1 MSQKVNDSS
10 QPAKKTS
17 GFWKSIRTNI
27 KSKNQAFSIKPIGR
41 NGKLPLSFGQ
51 ERLWLIEQL
60 QPGNPV
66 HNLRAA
72 FRLQG
77 ALDIAIL
84 EKSIREIVRRH
95 EILRTTFPTV
105 NGQPIQVISPEIAIE
120 LPLIDLEEL
129 PTKQQE
135 EEVHR
140 LSKEVAQQPFDL
152 AEGPLIR
159 VKLLRLAEKEH
170 VLLRTI
176 HHIINDIW
184 SDTVFIRE
192 LAKLYEAFWAG
203 KPSPLPEL
211 PIQYVDFAQCQQ
223 QWLQGEVMQSQLNYW
238 KQQLQGKIAL
248 LNLPTDYSPP
258 TVTNYRGAAEFL
270 VLSKD
275 LTEALKALQYNE
287 GVSLFVI
294 LLAAFKTLL
303 YQYSGQED
311 LILCSPVAGRQQMET
326 KKLIG
331 YFSNLVLLRTD
342 LGKNPSFR
350 ELVSRVSKV
359 TLGATEHQYLPFQQL
374 VESVGVPSTIL
385 SRTMFALQNV
395 PSKPQEMAGIR
406 VTLVEMEEGI
416 ANFDLSL
423 SMKEK
428 GEQLIGILRYKTD
441 LFKESTI
448 KQMLENFQTLLEEL
462 VANRDLDLA
471 SLPLY
476 NKPDPKPAPELNPR
490 ESASFVPPQTPLQ
503 ELLANIYAS
512 VLEIKQVGIHDDFF
526 ELGGHSLRAAQL
538 ISRLRET
545 FLVEIPLRTILEA
558 PTVAKLEKQLN
569 RIRQIYKQLPTSPA
583 IATVSHQQELPL
595 SFAQERLLFLH
606 QLQEGDLS
614 TTEIFSPLVPIQQTG
629 SLPPFFCIHPV
640 GGHVL
645 AYAALARQ
653 LGVEQPFYGLQAVG
667 LNGEQELLTR
677 IEDMATTYIKAIQTV
692 QPQGPYQI
700 GGWSFGGLVAFEV
713 AQQLRSLGHE
723 IALLALIDSF
733 NPSILNEPKPDQAML
748 VELTAKILSRPFDK
762 ELPVSADEIRQLGLD
777 EALNY
782 ILKEAKRLQ
791 ILPPEIGLEQ
801 IRQLFAVL
809 QANFQ
814 AKHIYVPQPYSGQIT
829 FFCAEERSEQLA
841 QKQIQGWTSLATGG
855 IKIYKIPGDHFS
867 MIHSEALAKKL
878 TLAAINS

>member
-51 ERLWLIEQL
+51 QRLWLIEQL

-77 ALDIAIL
+77 ALDLAFL
-84 EKSIREIVRRH
+84 EKSIGEIVRRH

-105 NGQPIQVISPEIAIE
+105 NGQPIQVISPERAIE
-120 LPLIDLEEL
+120 LPLIDLEGL
-129 PTKQQE
+129 PTQQQE
-135 EEVHR
+135 EEVYR

-159 VKLLRLAEKEH
+159 LKLLRLAEKEH

-192 LAKLYEAFWAG
+192 LAKLYEAFCAG

-211 PIQYVDFAQCQQ
+211 PIQYVDFAQCQR
-223 QWLQGEVMQSQLNYW
+223 QWLQGEVMQSQLDYW
-238 KQQLQGKIAL
+238 KQQLQGKITL

-258 TVTNYRGAAEFL
+258 TVPNYRGAAQFL

-406 VTLVEMEEGI
+406 VSLVEMEEGI

-448 KQMLENFQTLLEEL
+448 KQMLDNFQTLLEEL
-462 VANRDLDLA
+462 VANRDLHLA

-490 ESASFVPPQTPLQ
+490 QSASFVPPQTPLQ

-512 VLEIKQVGIHDDFF
+512 VLEIKQVGIHDNFF
-526 ELGGHSLRAAQL
+526 ELGGHSLRATQL

-545 FLVEIPLRTILEA
+545 FAVEIPLSIILEA
-558 PTVAKLEKQLN
+558 PTVAELEGQLN
-569 RIRQIYKQLPTSPA
+569 RIRETSEQLPIVPA
-583 IATVSHQQELPL
+583 IATVSRQQDLPL
-595 SFAQERLLFLH
+595 SFAQQRLWFLN
-606 QLQEGDLS
+606 QLLEGDLS
-614 TTEIFSPLVPIQQTG
+614 AYNSPMVWQ
-629 SLPPFFCIHPV
+629 
-640 GGHVL
+640 
-645 AYAALARQ
+645 
-653 LGVEQPFYGLQAVG
+653 
-667 LNGEQELLTR
+667 LNGELNIDALCGAFREIINRHEVLRTYFKSGGGIPRQVIEPECQLALPVIDLGKLSESEQSQQVQQLAAESANQPFDLEQAPLVRASILQLSEQKHILLLNVHH
-677 IEDMATTYIKAIQTV
+677 IAFD
-692 QPQGPYQI
+692 
-700 GGWSFGGLVAFEV
+700 GWSRGIFLKELSRIYTA
-713 AQQLRSLGHE
+713 LSLGQ
-723 IALLALIDSF
+723 
-733 NPSILNEPKPDQAML
+733 PSPL
-748 VELTAKILSRPFDK
+748 
-762 ELPVSADEIRQLGLD
+762 
-777 EALNY
+777 
-782 ILKEAKRLQ
+782 
-791 ILPPEIGLEQ
+791 
-801 IRQLFAVL
+801 
-809 QANFQ
+809 
-814 AKHIYVPQPYSGQIT
+814 
-829 FFCAEERSEQLA
+829 
-841 QKQIQGWTSLATGG
+841 
-855 IKIYKIPGDHFS
+855 
-867 MIHSEALAKKL
+867 
-878 TLAAINS
+878 